1 MSSERRGPIW
11 CSAILALL
19 AGAGGLG
26 ACADLSRGDPSPAV
40 GADAGDAGSTSDGA
54 PTLSFA
60 TDVLPLLGPCATCHV
75 AGGQAGDTSLLFTS
89 DPATSYTAVVRLVD
103 TTSPGGSRLLSKASG
118 NGHGGGAI
126 YLPGS
131 PQYQTILTWIQ
142 QGAPP

>member
-1 MSSERRGPIW
+1 MSSERRW
-11 CSAILALL
+11 SNWRALVALL
-19 AGAGGLG
+19 AGAVGL
-26 ACADLSRGDPSPAV
+26 ATCADLSRGDPSPAV
-40 GADAGDAGSTSDGA
+40 GADAGDAGTTDAA

-60 TDVLPLLGPCATCHV
+60 TDVLPVLGPCATCHV
-75 AGGQAGDTSLLFTS
+75 AGGQAGDTALLFTS

>member
-1 MSSERRGPIW
+1 MSSERRCPFW
-11 CSAILALL
+11 CSAIVALL
-19 AGAGGLG
+19 AGTAALA
-26 ACADLSRGDPSPAV
+26 ACADLSRGDPSPAT
-40 GADAGDAGSTSDGA
+40 APDAGATGDGA

-60 TDVLPLLGPCATCHV
+60 TDVLPVLGPCATCHV
-75 AGGQAGDTSLLFTS
+75 SGGQAGDTALLFTS